1 VTLFVSFDPGVVP
14 RFLAPDDAGALPSCC
29 TAVLQDESGR
39 VGFERDK
46 DGEVLRALLG
56 SAAVIEA
63 SNQPRWALLE
73 EKSVSTRRLAMLGR
87 VVVAGSFPGPQLLEQ
102 LNLVTSNQARKKKNE
117 IFLRNGRPATP
128 VLPTLLDNWIAGDG
142 RVSLSAMRWLAA
154 QCKQLSMWSSMN
166 GGYTGRFLSWSQDDL
181 LALVQNVE
189 VAAGVRAV
197 QVAHEADL
205 PAW

>member
-1 VTLFVSFDPGVVP
+1 MTLVVSLDPGVLP
-14 RFLAPDDAGALPSCC
+14 RFLAPDDAGVLPSCC

-39 VGFERDK
+39 VGFESDK
-46 DGEVLRALLG
+46 GGEVLRAFLG
-56 SAAVIEA
+56 SAAVMEA

-73 EKSVSTRRLAMLGR
+73 EKSVSTRRLATLGR
-87 VVVAGSFPGPQLLEQ
+87 IVVAGSFPGPQLLEQ
-102 LNLVTSNQARKKKNE
+102 LNLVTSNQLRKKKNE
-117 IFLRNGRPATP
+117 ILLRNGRPAAP
-128 VLPTLLDNWIAGDG
+128 VLPTLFDNWISGDG
-142 RVSLSAMRWLAA
+142 RVSLSSIRWLAA

-166 GGYTGRFLSWSQDDL
+166 GGYTGRFLSWSQGDL
-181 LALVQNVE
+181 LALVKHVE